1 MDVQGVFFSN
11 YLQFGRAGGVSLSTA
26 SSMDGQG
33 VSSSITSIMDVQGVQ
48 QETPQWDALPGI
60 E

>member
-1 MDVQGVFFSN
+1 MDVQGVFFP
-11 YLQFGRAGGVSLSTA
+11 LPAVWTLRGVSLSTA

-33 VSSSITSIMDVQGVQ
+33 ISPSTASNIDVQGVQ
-48 QETPQWDALPGI
+48 QETPQWIALPRI